1 MDYLPIFIKL
11 QQQVCWVIGGGTIA
25 ARKASLL
32 LEAGAQVVVISP
44 EKNGEMTRLI
54 EQGQC
59 QWFKQPFAD
68 ADLNSLS
75 KPKLI
80 IAATDERDTNQAVYE
95 WGESQGILVNVAD
108 QSDLCRFILP
118 AIIDRSPLMIALST
132 GGRSPVLARI
142 LKAKLEGF
150 IPAGLGRL
158 TKLLGQLRDRVK
170 NHLTSVEQR
179 KDFWEATLTPSL
191 IEQAVGGDLAGT
203 EKTIQAQLTHTANAS
218 KTPKKRGEVY
228 LIGAGPGDPE
238 LLTLK
243 AQRFLQQAD
252 VVVYDKL
259 VAPEIVNLARRE
271 AERIFVGKNRG
282 HHTLPQDQINQRLV
296 DLAKQGLKVARL
308 KGGDPYVF
316 GRGGEE
322 MASLQQN
329 GIRATVIPG
338 ITAAVGCA
346 VSSGIP
352 LTHRDY
358 AKSVSFITGHKK
370 AGDFEEVDYGR
381 LADAGDT
388 MVFYMGLHNAP
399 KISAGLLAKG
409 MAANT
414 PVALIENGTC
424 PNQKVWITDLQ
435 DFPNTITEKSV
446 QSPALIMIGEV
457 IKARVTTPTDV

>member
-11 QQQVCWVIGGGTIA
+11 QQQICWVIGGGTIA

-32 LEAGAQVVVISP
+32 LEAGATVTVIAP
-44 EKNGEMTRLI
+44 GTKNEMARLI
-54 EQGQC
+54 EQGRC
-59 QWFKQPFAD
+59 HWLEHAFAD
-68 ADLNSLS
+68 ADLESLP

-80 IAATDERDTNQAVYE
+80 IAATDDRQTNQAVYQ

-108 QSDLCRFILP
+108 QTDLCRFILP
-118 AIIDRSPLMIALST
+118 AIIDRAPLTIALST

-142 LKAKLEGF
+142 LKAKLEAM
-150 IPAGLGRL
+150 IPAGFGRL
-158 TKLLGQLRDRVK
+158 TELLGQFRDQVK
-170 NHLTSVEQR
+170 SKLTTVEKR
-179 KDFWEATLTPSL
+179 KDFWESTLTPSL
-191 IEQAVGGDLAGT
+191 IEQSAQGDMQAAAQYIQQQLSNATNTDQT
-203 EKTIQAQLTHTANAS
+203 ETH
-218 KTPKKRGEVY
+218 RGEVY

-243 AQRFLQQAD
+243 AHRFLQQAD
-252 VVVYDKL
+252 VVVYDML
-259 VAPEIVNLARRE
+259 VAPEIINLARRE
-271 AERIFVGKNRG
+271 AERLFVGKSRG
-282 HHTLPQDQINQRLV
+282 NHTLPQDQINHKLIE
-296 DLAKQGLKVARL
+296 LARQGLKVARL

-322 MASLQQN
+322 MAALQQQ

-346 VSSGIP
+346 ASSGIP

-370 AGDFEEVDYGR
+370 AGAFEEVDYGR

-409 MAANT
+409 MAADT

-424 PNQKVWITDLQ
+424 PQQKVWISDLQ
-435 DFPNTITEKSV
+435 NFPNTIMEQSV
-446 QSPALIMIGEV
+446 QSPALILIGEV
-457 IKARVTTPTDV
+457 IKARVSA

>member
-11 QQQVCWVIGGGTIA
+11 QQQICWVIGGGTIA

-32 LEAGAQVVVISP
+32 LEAGATVTVIAP
-44 EKNGEMTRLI
+44 GTKNEMARLI
-54 EQGQC
+54 EQGRC
-59 QWFKQPFAD
+59 HWLEHAFAD
-68 ADLNSLS
+68 ADLESLP

-80 IAATDERDTNQAVYE
+80 IAATDDRQTNQAVYQ

-108 QSDLCRFILP
+108 QTDLCRFILP
-118 AIIDRSPLMIALST
+118 AIIDRAPLTIALST

-142 LKAKLEGF
+142 LKAKLEAM
-150 IPAGLGRL
+150 IPAGFGRL
-158 TKLLGQLRDRVK
+158 TELLGQFRDQVK
-170 NHLTSVEQR
+170 SKLTTVEKR
-179 KDFWEATLTPSL
+179 KDFWESTLTPSL
-191 IEQAVGGDLAGT
+191 IEQSAQGDMQAAAQYIQQQLSNATNTDQT
-203 EKTIQAQLTHTANAS
+203 ETH
-218 KTPKKRGEVY
+218 RGEVY
-228 LIGAGPGDPE
+228 LIGAGPGDPG

-243 AQRFLQQAD
+243 AHRFLQQAD

-259 VAPEIVNLARRE
+259 VAPEIINLARRE
-271 AERIFVGKNRG
+271 AERLFVGKSRG
-282 HHTLPQDQINQRLV
+282 NHTLPQDQINHKLIE
-296 DLAKQGLKVARL
+296 LARQGLKVARL

-322 MASLQQN
+322 MAALQQQ

-346 VSSGIP
+346 ASSGIP

-370 AGDFEEVDYGR
+370 AGAFEEVDYGR

-409 MAANT
+409 MAADT

-424 PNQKVWITDLQ
+424 PQQKVWISDLQ
-435 DFPNTITEKSV
+435 NFPNTIMEQSV
-446 QSPALIMIGEV
+446 QSPALILIGEV
-457 IKARVTTPTDV
+457 IKARVSA

>member
-32 LEAGAQVVVISP
+32 LEAGAQVVVIAP
-44 EKNGEMTRLI
+44 HTKDEMTRLI
-54 EQGQC
+54 EQDQC
-59 QWFKQPFAD
+59 QWQAQPFSE
-68 ADLNSLS
+68 ADLTALPR
-75 KPKLI
+75 PKLI
-80 IAATDERDTNQAVYE
+80 IAATDKRDTNQAVYE

-108 QSDLCRFILP
+108 QTDLCRFILP
-118 AIIDRSPLMIALST
+118 AIIDRSPLTIALST

-142 LKAKLEGF
+142 LKTKLEAL
-150 IPAGLGRL
+150 IPAGFGRL
-158 TKLLGQLRDRVK
+158 TTLLGQLRDQVK
-170 NHLTSVEQR
+170 TALTTVEQR
-179 KDFWEATLTPSL
+179 KDFWEDTLTPSL
-191 IEQAVGGDLAGT
+191 IEQSLKGDLNGA
-203 EKTIQAQLTHTANAS
+203 KKHIQQQLAHAAKPNQ
-218 KTPKKRGEVY
+218 PHRQRGEVY

-271 AERIFVGKNRG
+271 AERIFVGKTRG
-282 HHTLPQDQINQRLV
+282 NHTLPQDQINQRLI

-322 MASLQQN
+322 VAALQQH

-346 VSSGIP
+346 ASSGIP

-388 MVFYMGLHNAP
+388 MVFYMGLHNAH

-446 QSPALIMIGEV
+446 QSPALIVIGEV
-457 IKARVTTPTDV
+457 IKARVSL

>member
-25 ARKASLL
+25 ARKANLL
-32 LEAGAQVVVISP
+32 LEAGAAVTVIAP
-44 EKNGEMTRLI
+44 DTKDEMTRLV

-59 QWFKQPFAD
+59 QWLEQSFSD
-68 ADLNSLS
+68 ADLNALA

-80 IAATDERDTNQAVYE
+80 IAATDDRDTNQAVYQ
-95 WGESQGILVNVAD
+95 WGESAGILVNVAD
-108 QSDLCRFILP
+108 QTDLCRFILP
-118 AIIDRSPLMIALST
+118 AIIDRSPLTIALST

-142 LKAKLEGF
+142 LKAKLEAL
-150 IPAGLGRL
+150 IPAGFGRL
-158 TKLLGQLRDRVK
+158 TQLLGQFRDQVK
-170 NHLTSVEQR
+170 ASLPTVEKR

-191 IEQAVGGDLAGT
+191 IEQSLQGDLDGAAQH
-203 EKTIQAQLTHTANAS
+203 IQQQLSSTANANQ
-218 KTPKKRGEVY
+218 TDAQRGEVY

-271 AERIFVGKNRG
+271 AERIFVGKTRG
-282 HHTLPQDQINQRLV
+282 NHTLPQEQINQRLV
-296 DLAKQGLKVARL
+296 ELAQQGLKVARL

-322 MASLQQN
+322 MATLQQQ

-346 VSSGIP
+346 ASSGIP

-409 MAANT
+409 MTADT

-424 PNQKVWITDLQ
+424 PNQQVWITDLQ
-435 DFPNTITEKSV
+435 NFPDTILEKSV
-446 QSPALIMIGEV
+446 QSPALIVIGDV
-457 IKARVTTPTDV
+457 IKARVNNQAAA

>member
-11 QQQVCWVIGGGTIA
+11 QQQICWVIGGGTIA

-32 LEAGAQVVVISP
+32 LEAGATVTVIAP
-44 EKNGEMTRLI
+44 GTKNEMARLI
-54 EQGQC
+54 EQGRC
-59 QWFKQPFAD
+59 HWLEHAFAD
-68 ADLNSLS
+68 ADLESLP

-80 IAATDERDTNQAVYE
+80 IAATDDRQTNQAVYQ

-108 QSDLCRFILP
+108 QTDLCRFILP
-118 AIIDRSPLMIALST
+118 AIIDRAPLTIALST

-142 LKAKLEGF
+142 LKAKLEAM
-150 IPAGLGRL
+150 IPAGFGRL
-158 TKLLGQLRDRVK
+158 TELLGQFRDQVK
-170 NHLTSVEQR
+170 SKLTTVEKR
-179 KDFWEATLTPSL
+179 KDFWESTLTPSL
-191 IEQAVGGDLAGT
+191 IEKSAQGDMQAAAQYIQQQLSNATNTDQT
-203 EKTIQAQLTHTANAS
+203 ETH
-218 KTPKKRGEVY
+218 RGEVY

-243 AQRFLQQAD
+243 AHRFLQQAD

-259 VAPEIVNLARRE
+259 VAPEIINLARRE
-271 AERIFVGKNRG
+271 AERLFVGKSRG
-282 HHTLPQDQINQRLV
+282 NHTLPQDQINHKLIE
-296 DLAKQGLKVARL
+296 LARQGLKVARL

-322 MASLQQN
+322 MAALQQQ

-346 VSSGIP
+346 ASSGIP

-370 AGDFEEVDYGR
+370 AGAFEEVDYGR

-409 MAANT
+409 MAADT

-424 PNQKVWITDLQ
+424 PQQKVWISDLQ
-435 DFPNTITEKSV
+435 NFPNTIMEQSV
-446 QSPALIMIGEV
+446 QSPALILIGEV
-457 IKARVTTPTDV
+457 IKARVSA

>member
-32 LEAGAQVVVISP
+32 LEAGATVTVIAP
-44 EKNGEMTRLI
+44 LVKDEMARLI

-59 QWFKQPFAD
+59 QWIEQSFSD
-68 ADLNSLS
+68 VDLNALT

-80 IAATDERDTNQAVYE
+80 IAATDDRDTNKAVYQ
-95 WGESQGILVNVAD
+95 WGESAGILVNVAD
-108 QSDLCRFILP
+108 QTDLCRFILP
-118 AIIDRSPLMIALST
+118 AIIDRAPLTIALST

-142 LKAKLEGF
+142 LKARLEAL
-150 IPAGLGRL
+150 IPAGFGRI
-158 TKLLGQLRDRVK
+158 TELLGQFRDKVK
-170 NHLTSVEQR
+170 ASLPTVEKR
-179 KDFWEATLTPSL
+179 KDFWEETLTPSL
-191 IEQAVGGDLAGT
+191 IEQSLQGDLDGAAQQ
-203 EKTIQAQLTHTANAS
+203 IQQQLTQTAQNQQAI
-218 KTPKKRGEVY
+218 TTRGEVY

-271 AERIFVGKNRG
+271 AERIFVGKSRG
-282 HHTLPQDQINQRLV
+282 NHTLPQEQINQRLV
-296 DLAKQGLKVARL
+296 ELAKQGLKVARL

-322 MASLQQN
+322 MATLQQQ

-346 VSSGIP
+346 ASSGIP

-399 KISAGLLAKG
+399 KIRTGLLDKD
-409 MAANT
+409 MAADT

-435 DFPNTITEKSV
+435 NFPDTILEKNV
-446 QSPALIMIGEV
+446 QSPALIVIGDV
-457 IKARVTTPTDV
+457 IKARVSTVSAA

>member
-11 QQQVCWVIGGGTIA
+11 QQQICWVIGGGTIA

-32 LEAGAQVVVISP
+32 LEAGATVTVIAP
-44 EKNGEMTRLI
+44 GTKNEMARLI
-54 EQGQC
+54 EQGRC
-59 QWFKQPFAD
+59 HWLEHAFAD
-68 ADLNSLS
+68 ADLESLP

-80 IAATDERDTNQAVYE
+80 IAATDDRQTNQAVYQ

-108 QSDLCRFILP
+108 QTDLCRFILP
-118 AIIDRSPLMIALST
+118 AIIDRAPLTIALST

-142 LKAKLEGF
+142 LKAKLEAM
-150 IPAGLGRL
+150 IPAGFGRL
-158 TKLLGQLRDRVK
+158 TELLGQFRDQVK
-170 NHLTSVEQR
+170 SKLTTVEKR
-179 KDFWEATLTPSL
+179 KDFWESTLTPSL
-191 IEQAVGGDLAGT
+191 IEQSAQGDMQAAAQYIQQQLSNATNTDQT
-203 EKTIQAQLTHTANAS
+203 ETH
-218 KTPKKRGEVY
+218 RGEVY

-243 AQRFLQQAD
+243 AHRFLQQAD

-259 VAPEIVNLARRE
+259 VAPEIINLARRE
-271 AERIFVGKNRG
+271 AERLFVGKSRG
-282 HHTLPQDQINQRLV
+282 NHTLPQDQINHKLIE
-296 DLAKQGLKVARL
+296 LARQGLKVARL

-322 MASLQQN
+322 MAALQQQ

-346 VSSGIP
+346 ASSGIP

-370 AGDFEEVDYGR
+370 AGAFEEVDYGR

-409 MAANT
+409 MAADT

-424 PNQKVWITDLQ
+424 PQQKVWISDLQ
-435 DFPNTITEKSV
+435 NFPNTIMEQSV
-446 QSPALIMIGEV
+446 QSPALILIGEV
-457 IKARVTTPTDV
+457 IKARVSA

>member
-11 QQQVCWVIGGGTIA
+11 QQQICWVIGGGTIA

-32 LEAGAQVVVISP
+32 LEAGATVTVIAP
-44 EKNGEMTRLI
+44 GTKNEMARLI
-54 EQGQC
+54 EQGRC
-59 QWFKQPFAD
+59 HWLEHAFAD
-68 ADLNSLS
+68 ADLESLP
-75 KPKLI
+75 KPNLI
-80 IAATDERDTNQAVYE
+80 IAATDDRQTNQAVYQ

-108 QSDLCRFILP
+108 QTDLCRFILP
-118 AIIDRSPLMIALST
+118 AIIDRAPLTIALST

-142 LKAKLEGF
+142 LKAKLEAM
-150 IPAGLGRL
+150 IPAGFGRL
-158 TKLLGQLRDRVK
+158 TELLGQFRDQVK
-170 NHLTSVEQR
+170 SKLTTVEKR
-179 KDFWEATLTPSL
+179 KDFWESTLTPSL
-191 IEQAVGGDLAGT
+191 IEQSAQGDMQAAAQYIQQQLSNATNTDQT
-203 EKTIQAQLTHTANAS
+203 ETH
-218 KTPKKRGEVY
+218 RGEVY

-243 AQRFLQQAD
+243 AHRFLQQAD

-259 VAPEIVNLARRE
+259 VAPEIINLARRE
-271 AERIFVGKNRG
+271 AERLFVGKSRG
-282 HHTLPQDQINQRLV
+282 NHTLPQDQINHKLIE
-296 DLAKQGLKVARL
+296 LARQGLKVARL

-322 MASLQQN
+322 MAALQQQ

-346 VSSGIP
+346 ASSGIP

-370 AGDFEEVDYGR
+370 AGAFEEVDYGR

-409 MAANT
+409 MAADT

-424 PNQKVWITDLQ
+424 PQQKVWISDLQ
-435 DFPNTITEKSV
+435 NFPNTIMEQSV
-446 QSPALIMIGEV
+446 QSPALILIGEV
-457 IKARVTTPTDV
+457 IKARVSA

>member
-11 QQQVCWVIGGGTIA
+11 QQQICWVIGGGTIA

-32 LEAGAQVVVISP
+32 LEAGATVTVIAP
-44 EKNGEMTRLI
+44 GTKNEMARLI
-54 EQGQC
+54 EQGRC
-59 QWFKQPFAD
+59 HWLEHAFAD
-68 ADLNSLS
+68 ADLESLP

-80 IAATDERDTNQAVYE
+80 IAATDDRQTNQAVYQ

-108 QSDLCRFILP
+108 QTDLCRFILP
-118 AIIDRSPLMIALST
+118 AIIDRAPLTIALST

-142 LKAKLEGF
+142 LKAKLEAM
-150 IPAGLGRL
+150 IPAGFGRL
-158 TKLLGQLRDRVK
+158 TELLGQFRDQVK
-170 NHLTSVEQR
+170 SKLTTVEKR
-179 KDFWEATLTPSL
+179 KDFWESTLTPSL
-191 IEQAVGGDLAGT
+191 IEQSAQGDMQAAAQYIQQQLSNATNTDQT
-203 EKTIQAQLTHTANAS
+203 ETH
-218 KTPKKRGEVY
+218 RGEVY

-243 AQRFLQQAD
+243 AHRFLQQAD

-259 VAPEIVNLARRE
+259 VAPEIINLARRE
-271 AERIFVGKNRG
+271 AERLFVGKSRG
-282 HHTLPQDQINQRLV
+282 NHTLPQDQINHKLIE
-296 DLAKQGLKVARL
+296 LARQGLKVARL

-322 MASLQQN
+322 MAALQQQ

-346 VSSGIP
+346 ASSGIP

-370 AGDFEEVDYGR
+370 AGAFEEVDYGS

-409 MAANT
+409 MAADT

-424 PNQKVWITDLQ
+424 PQQKVWISDLQ
-435 DFPNTITEKSV
+435 NFPNTIMEQSV
-446 QSPALIMIGEV
+446 QSPALILIGEV
-457 IKARVTTPTDV
+457 IKARVSA

>member
-1 MDYLPIFIKL
+1 MDYLPIFMKL
-11 QQQVCWVIGGGTIA
+11 QQQICWVIGGGTIA

-32 LEAGAQVVVISP
+32 LEAGATVTVIAP
-44 EKNGEMTRLI
+44 GTKNEMARLI
-54 EQGQC
+54 EQGRC
-59 QWFKQPFAD
+59 HWLEHAFAD
-68 ADLNSLS
+68 ADLESLP

-80 IAATDERDTNQAVYE
+80 IAATDDRQTNQAVYQ

-108 QSDLCRFILP
+108 QTDLCRFILP
-118 AIIDRSPLMIALST
+118 AIIDRAPLTIALST

-142 LKAKLEGF
+142 LKAKLEAM
-150 IPAGLGRL
+150 IPAGFGRL
-158 TKLLGQLRDRVK
+158 TELLGQFRDQVK
-170 NHLTSVEQR
+170 SKLTTVEKR
-179 KDFWEATLTPSL
+179 KDFWESTLTPSL
-191 IEQAVGGDLAGT
+191 IEQSAQGDMQAAAQYIQQQLSNATNTDQT
-203 EKTIQAQLTHTANAS
+203 ETH
-218 KTPKKRGEVY
+218 RGEVY

-243 AQRFLQQAD
+243 AHRFLQQAD

-259 VAPEIVNLARRE
+259 VAPEIINLARRE
-271 AERIFVGKNRG
+271 AERLFVGKSRG
-282 HHTLPQDQINQRLV
+282 NHTLPQDQINHKLIE
-296 DLAKQGLKVARL
+296 LARQGLKVARL

-322 MASLQQN
+322 MAALQQQ

-346 VSSGIP
+346 ASSGIP

-370 AGDFEEVDYGR
+370 AGAFEEVDYGR

-409 MAANT
+409 MAADT

-424 PNQKVWITDLQ
+424 PQQKVWISDLQ
-435 DFPNTITEKSV
+435 NFPNTIMEQSV
-446 QSPALIMIGEV
+446 QSPALILIGEV
-457 IKARVTTPTDV
+457 IKARVSA

>member
-11 QQQVCWVIGGGTIA
+11 QQQICWVIGGGTIA

-32 LEAGAQVVVISP
+32 LEAGATVTVIAP
-44 EKNGEMTRLI
+44 GTKNEMARLI
-54 EQGQC
+54 EQGRC
-59 QWFKQPFAD
+59 HWLEHAFAD
-68 ADLNSLS
+68 ADLESLP

-80 IAATDERDTNQAVYE
+80 IAATDDRQTNQAVYQ

-108 QSDLCRFILP
+108 QTDLCRFILP
-118 AIIDRSPLMIALST
+118 AIIDRAPLTIALST

-142 LKAKLEGF
+142 RKAKLEAM
-150 IPAGLGRL
+150 IPAGFGRL
-158 TKLLGQLRDRVK
+158 TELLGQFRDQVK
-170 NHLTSVEQR
+170 SKLTTVEKR
-179 KDFWEATLTPSL
+179 KDFWESTLTPSL
-191 IEQAVGGDLAGT
+191 IEQSAQGDMQAAAQYIQQQLSNATNTDQT
-203 EKTIQAQLTHTANAS
+203 ETH
-218 KTPKKRGEVY
+218 RGEVY

-243 AQRFLQQAD
+243 AHRFLQQAD

-259 VAPEIVNLARRE
+259 VAPEIINLARRE
-271 AERIFVGKNRG
+271 AERLFVGKSRG
-282 HHTLPQDQINQRLV
+282 NHTLPQDQINHKLIE
-296 DLAKQGLKVARL
+296 LARQGLKVARL

-322 MASLQQN
+322 MAALQQQ

-346 VSSGIP
+346 ASSGIP

-370 AGDFEEVDYGR
+370 AGAFEEVDYGR

-409 MAANT
+409 MAADT

-424 PNQKVWITDLQ
+424 PQQKVWISDLQ
-435 DFPNTITEKSV
+435 NFPNTIMEQSV
-446 QSPALIMIGEV
+446 QSPALILIGEV
-457 IKARVTTPTDV
+457 IKARVSA

>member
-11 QQQVCWVIGGGTIA
+11 QQQICWVIGGGTIA

-32 LEAGAQVVVISP
+32 LEAGATVTVIAP
-44 EKNGEMTRLI
+44 GTKNEMARLI
-54 EQGQC
+54 EQGRC
-59 QWFKQPFAD
+59 HWLEHAFAD
-68 ADLNSLS
+68 ADLESLP

-80 IAATDERDTNQAVYE
+80 IAATDDRQTNQAVYQ

-108 QSDLCRFILP
+108 QTDLCRFILP
-118 AIIDRSPLMIALST
+118 AIIDRAPLTIALST

-142 LKAKLEGF
+142 LKAKLEAM
-150 IPAGLGRL
+150 IPAGFGRL
-158 TKLLGQLRDRVK
+158 TELLGQFRDQVK
-170 NHLTSVEQR
+170 SKLTTVEKR
-179 KDFWEATLTPSL
+179 KDFWESTLTPSL
-191 IEQAVGGDLAGT
+191 IEQSAQGDMQAAAQYIQKQLSNATNTDQT
-203 EKTIQAQLTHTANAS
+203 ETH
-218 KTPKKRGEVY
+218 RGEVY

-243 AQRFLQQAD
+243 AHRFLQQAD

-259 VAPEIVNLARRE
+259 VAPEIINLARRE
-271 AERIFVGKNRG
+271 AERLFVGKSRG
-282 HHTLPQDQINQRLV
+282 NHTLPQDQINHKLIE
-296 DLAKQGLKVARL
+296 LARQGLKVARL

-322 MASLQQN
+322 MAALQQQ

-346 VSSGIP
+346 ASSGIP

-370 AGDFEEVDYGR
+370 AGAFEEVDYGR

-409 MAANT
+409 MAADT

-424 PNQKVWITDLQ
+424 PQQKVWISDLQ
-435 DFPNTITEKSV
+435 NFPNTIMEQSV
-446 QSPALIMIGEV
+446 QSPALILIGEV
-457 IKARVTTPTDV
+457 IKARVSA

>member
-11 QQQVCWVIGGGTIA
+11 QQQICWVIGGGTIA

-32 LEAGAQVVVISP
+32 LEAGATVTVIAP
-44 EKNGEMTRLI
+44 GTKNEMARLI
-54 EQGQC
+54 EQGRC
-59 QWFKQPFAD
+59 HWLEHAFAD
-68 ADLNSLS
+68 ADLESLP

-80 IAATDERDTNQAVYE
+80 IAATDDRQTNQAVYQ

-108 QSDLCRFILP
+108 QTDLCRFILP
-118 AIIDRSPLMIALST
+118 AIIDRAPLTIALST

-142 LKAKLEGF
+142 LKAKLEAM
-150 IPAGLGRL
+150 IPAGFGRL
-158 TKLLGQLRDRVK
+158 TELLGQFRDQVK
-170 NHLTSVEQR
+170 SKLTTVEKR
-179 KDFWEATLTPSL
+179 KDYWESTLTPSL
-191 IEQAVGGDLAGT
+191 IEQSAQGDMQAAAQYIQQQLSNATNTDQT
-203 EKTIQAQLTHTANAS
+203 ETH
-218 KTPKKRGEVY
+218 RGEVY

-243 AQRFLQQAD
+243 AHRFLQQAD

-259 VAPEIVNLARRE
+259 VAPEIINLARRE
-271 AERIFVGKNRG
+271 AERLFVGKSRG
-282 HHTLPQDQINQRLV
+282 NHTLPQDQINHKLIE
-296 DLAKQGLKVARL
+296 LARQGLKVARL

-322 MASLQQN
+322 MAALQQQ

-346 VSSGIP
+346 ASSGIP

-370 AGDFEEVDYGR
+370 AGAFEEVDYGR

-409 MAANT
+409 MAADT

-424 PNQKVWITDLQ
+424 PQQKVWISDLQ
-435 DFPNTITEKSV
+435 NFPNTIMEQSV
-446 QSPALIMIGEV
+446 QSPALILIGEV
-457 IKARVTTPTDV
+457 IKARVSA

>member
-11 QQQVCWVIGGGTIA
+11 QQQICWVIGGGTIA

-32 LEAGAQVVVISP
+32 LEAGATVTVIAP
-44 EKNGEMTRLI
+44 GTKNEMARLI
-54 EQGQC
+54 EQGRC
-59 QWFKQPFAD
+59 HWLEHAFAD
-68 ADLNSLS
+68 ADLESLP

-80 IAATDERDTNQAVYE
+80 IAATDDRQTNQAVYQ

-108 QSDLCRFILP
+108 QTDLCRFILP
-118 AIIDRSPLMIALST
+118 AIIDRAPLTIALST

-142 LKAKLEGF
+142 LKAKLEAM
-150 IPAGLGRL
+150 IPAGFGRL
-158 TKLLGQLRDRVK
+158 TELLGQFRDQVK
-170 NHLTSVEQR
+170 SKLTTVEKR
-179 KDFWEATLTPSL
+179 KDFWESTLTPSL
-191 IEQAVGGDLAGT
+191 IEQSAQGDMQAAAQYIQQQLSNATNTDQT
-203 EKTIQAQLTHTANAS
+203 ETH
-218 KTPKKRGEVY
+218 RGEVY

-243 AQRFLQQAD
+243 AHRFLQQAD

-259 VAPEIVNLARRE
+259 VAPEIINLARRE
-271 AERIFVGKNRG
+271 AERLFVGKSRG
-282 HHTLPQDQINQRLV
+282 NHTLPQDQINHKLIE
-296 DLAKQGLKVARL
+296 LARQGLKVARL

-322 MASLQQN
+322 MAALQQQ

-346 VSSGIP
+346 ASSGIP
-352 LTHRDY
+352 RTHRDY

-370 AGDFEEVDYGR
+370 AGAFEEVDYGR

-409 MAANT
+409 MAADT

-424 PNQKVWITDLQ
+424 PQQKVWISDLQ
-435 DFPNTITEKSV
+435 NFPNTIMEQSV
-446 QSPALIMIGEV
+446 QSPALILIGEV
-457 IKARVTTPTDV
+457 IKARVSA

>member
-11 QQQVCWVIGGGTIA
+11 QQQICWVIGGGTIA

-32 LEAGAQVVVISP
+32 LEAGATVTVIAP
-44 EKNGEMTRLI
+44 GTKNEMARLI
-54 EQGQC
+54 EQGRC
-59 QWFKQPFAD
+59 HWLEHAFAD
-68 ADLNSLS
+68 ADLESLP

-80 IAATDERDTNQAVYE
+80 IAATDDRQTNQAVYQ

-108 QSDLCRFILP
+108 QTDLCRFILP
-118 AIIDRSPLMIALST
+118 AIIDRAPLTIALST

-142 LKAKLEGF
+142 LKAKLEAM
-150 IPAGLGRL
+150 IPAGFGRL
-158 TKLLGQLRDRVK
+158 TELLGQFRDQVK
-170 NHLTSVEQR
+170 SKLTTVEKR
-179 KDFWEATLTPSL
+179 KDFWESTLTPSL
-191 IEQAVGGDLAGT
+191 IEQSAQGDMQAAAQYIQQQLSNATNTDQT
-203 EKTIQAQLTHTANAS
+203 ETH
-218 KTPKKRGEVY
+218 RGEVY

-243 AQRFLQQAD
+243 AHRFLQQAD

-259 VAPEIVNLARRE
+259 VAPEIINHARRE
-271 AERIFVGKNRG
+271 AERLFVGKSRG
-282 HHTLPQDQINQRLV
+282 NHTLPQDQINHKLIE
-296 DLAKQGLKVARL
+296 LARQGLKVARL

-322 MASLQQN
+322 MAALQQQ

-346 VSSGIP
+346 ASSGIP

-370 AGDFEEVDYGR
+370 AGAFEEVDYGR

-409 MAANT
+409 MAADT

-424 PNQKVWITDLQ
+424 PQQKVWISDLQ
-435 DFPNTITEKSV
+435 NFPNTIMEQSV
-446 QSPALIMIGEV
+446 QSPALILIGEV
-457 IKARVTTPTDV
+457 IKARVSA

>member
-1 MDYLPIFIKL
+1 
-11 QQQVCWVIGGGTIA
+11 
-25 ARKASLL
+25 
-32 LEAGAQVVVISP
+32 
-44 EKNGEMTRLI
+44 
-54 EQGQC
+54 
-59 QWFKQPFAD
+59 
-68 ADLNSLS
+68 
-75 KPKLI
+75 LI
-80 IAATDERDTNQAVYE
+80 IAATDDRQTNQAVYQ

-108 QSDLCRFILP
+108 QTDLCRFILP
-118 AIIDRSPLMIALST
+118 AIIDRAPLTIALST

-142 LKAKLEGF
+142 LKAKLEAM
-150 IPAGLGRL
+150 IPAGFGRL
-158 TKLLGQLRDRVK
+158 TELLGQFRDQVK
-170 NHLTSVEQR
+170 SKLTTVEKR
-179 KDFWEATLTPSL
+179 KDFWESTLTPSL
-191 IEQAVGGDLAGT
+191 IEQSAQGDMQAAAQYIQQQLSNATNTDQT
-203 EKTIQAQLTHTANAS
+203 ETH
-218 KTPKKRGEVY
+218 RGEVY

-243 AQRFLQQAD
+243 AHRFLQQAD

-259 VAPEIVNLARRE
+259 VAPEIINLARRE
-271 AERIFVGKNRG
+271 AERLFVGKSRG
-282 HHTLPQDQINQRLV
+282 NHTLPQDQINHKLIE
-296 DLAKQGLKVARL
+296 LARQGLKVARL

-322 MASLQQN
+322 MAALQQQ

-346 VSSGIP
+346 ASSGIP

-370 AGDFEEVDYGR
+370 AGAFEEVDYGR

-409 MAANT
+409 MAADT

-424 PNQKVWITDLQ
+424 PQQKVWISDLQ
-435 DFPNTITEKSV
+435 NFHNTIMEQSV
-446 QSPALIMIGEV
+446 QSPALILIGEV
-457 IKARVTTPTDV
+457 IKARVSA

>member
-1 MDYLPIFIKL
+1 MEHLPIFIKL
-11 QQQVCWVIGGGTIA
+11 QQQPCWVIGGGTIA

-32 LEAGAQVVVISP
+32 VEAGAQVTLIAP
-44 EKNGEMTRLI
+44 ETKGEATRLI
-54 EQGQC
+54 EQNQC
-59 QWFKQPFAD
+59 QWLRQSFSTEHLTQ
-68 ADLNSLS
+68 LT

-80 IAATDERDTNQAVYE
+80 IAATDDRNTNQSVYE
-95 WGESQGILVNVAD
+95 WGETHNILVNVAD
-108 QSDLCRFILP
+108 QTDLCRFILP
-118 AIIDRSPLMIALST
+118 AIIDRAPLTLAIST

-142 LKAKLEGF
+142 LKAKLEALIPTGF
-150 IPAGLGRL
+150 GRL
-158 TKLLGQLRDRVK
+158 TELLGQFRDQVK
-170 NHLTSVEQR
+170 AALPTVEKR
-179 KDFWEATLTPSL
+179 KDFWEDTLSPGL
-191 IEQAVGGDLAGT
+191 IETALQGDLAGA
-203 EKTIQAQLTHTANAS
+203 EQQIQQQLDSAQQPSTS
-218 KTPKKRGEVY
+218 SQRGEVY

-271 AERIFVGKNRG
+271 AERIFVGKSRG
-282 HHTLPQDQINQRLV
+282 NHSLPQPQINQKLV
-296 DLAKQGLKVARL
+296 ELAKQGLKVARL

-322 MASLQQN
+322 MAELQRHQV
-329 GIRATVIPG
+329 RATVIPG

-346 VSSGIP
+346 ASSGIP

-370 AGDFEEVDYGR
+370 AGEFEEVDYGR

-399 KISAGLLAKG
+399 KIRQGLLEKG
-409 MAANT
+409 MDATT

-424 PNQKVWITDLQ
+424 PNQQVWISDLQ
-435 DFPNTITEKSV
+435 QFPETILKESV
-446 QSPALIMIGEV
+446 QSPALIVIGDV
-457 IKARVTTPTDV
+457 IKARVKNQ